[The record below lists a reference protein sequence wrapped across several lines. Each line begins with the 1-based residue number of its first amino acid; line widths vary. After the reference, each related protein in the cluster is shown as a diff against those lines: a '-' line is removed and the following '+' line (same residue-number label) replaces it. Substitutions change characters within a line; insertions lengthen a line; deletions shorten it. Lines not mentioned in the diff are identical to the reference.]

1 MMKLVARDT
10 AAFTFVSMLA
20 RAGSVL
26 GVALALA
33 GCGNDGRLPVYPVSG
48 ELTINGA
55 PAKGCVV
62 TFVPAEPALVG
73 VVLPTGTVDEL
84 GKFELTTYETGDGA
98 PAGDYGVTLLWEAT
112 KWAGKDPD
120 RGVDPVVTVRP
131 DRLMDKYASPEQS
144 KLQAKVVAGDNV
156 LEPFRLTGVQLLK
169 GSE

>member
-1 MMKLVARDT
+1 MKFFACDHAGAFSIVSTVARSGT
-10 AAFTFVSMLA
+10 VFGLA
-20 RAGSVL
+20 L
-26 GVALALA
+26 FLA
-33 GCGNDGRLPVYPVSG
+33 GCSDNGRLPIYPVSG

-62 TFVPAEPALVG
+62 TFVPVDPALQG
-73 VVLPTGTVDEL
+73 VVLPTGKVNES

-112 KWAGKDPD
+112 KWGGRDPD
-120 RGVDPVVTVRP
+120 RGVDPVVTVKP

-144 KLQAKVVAGDNV
+144 KLTAKVVAGKNA
-156 LEPFRLTGVQLLK
+156 LEPFRLNGVQLLK